1 MKHSLGGPAFVLAL
15 VALFV
20 ALGEGA
26 VAAGIV
32 PMARHA
38 ITADTASNALRLG
51 GKTPVQ
57 ISKSLRGAR
66 GADGPQGPAGPQGDA
81 GAKGPQGAAGPQGA
95 TGPQGPKGDVGA
107 GLKIVGTVA
116 TVGDLP
122 ASGTTGDAYL
132 VAGNLH
138 VWTGSAW
145 TNAGPVQGPKGE
157 TGAQGPA
164 GPAGQAGSPGTASV
178 SVHTTAFSLTANGTN
193 GDQGQFTASCG
204 TAQKAV
210 SGGFG
215 TTGVVV
221 ALDTHP
227 TAADDGWQ
235 IYLGNA
241 DNNAGATGTVY
252 AVCLG

>member
-81 GAKGPQGAAGPQGA
+81 GAKGPQGAGRPAGR
-95 TGPQGPKGDVGA
+95 
-107 GLKIVGTVA
+107 
-116 TVGDLP
+116 
-122 ASGTTGDAYL
+122 
-132 VAGNLH
+132 H
-138 VWTGSAW
+138 R
-145 TNAGPVQGPKGE
+145 
-157 TGAQGPA
+157 PA
-164 GPAGQAGSPGTASV
+164 GPER
-178 SVHTTAFSLTANGTN
+178 
-193 GDQGQFTASCG
+193 
-204 TAQKAV
+204 
-210 SGGFG
+210 
-215 TTGVVV
+215 
-221 ALDTHP
+221 
-227 TAADDGWQ
+227 
-235 IYLGNA
+235 
-241 DNNAGATGTVY
+241 
-252 AVCLG
+252 